1 MDAVYVKR
9 NRSDSVGSFG
19 LRRVGNRILT
29 ELGKAEAPLRIEP
42 ATIEAAIRWIG
53 AANVQAGGDR
63 LLAILNDPSRLA
75 ELSHSE
81 QLELRP
87 LARFCGV
94 WSQLANSVLCR
105 GEASQFPQ
113 TMQKFL
119 RSAQLGSGAHEARIR
134 WEADRLQEALCGVS
148 CPLVLLKGTAFLF
161 SGFAFA
167 RGRRF
172 ADIDLLVPKESLPEV
187 EAALRRHGWVHSEE
201 RALHVEYFR
210 TWLQEIAP
218 MWHPERMVQVDIH
231 YTIIPPKDR
240 IPFDPRTLFERAVLL
255 GDGPFRVLAPSDMF
269 LHATSNLFRTGE
281 FTYLLRDL
289 WDMSKMLDEFS
300 REPRFWNEL
309 VERAAELHLQQTC
322 FLALRYVRKVFATP
336 VPEQIIAATDRWRP
350 NPVFLAIV
358 DACVRRCLFPRTLDR
373 PDSGRNFVLWL
384 REYWPPPRLRTYFSY
399 LFWRKRLPSSR
410 RIDGL
415 DKVQNGAPANPD
427 RGVTV

>member
-1 MDAVYVKR
+1 MTDPVKTLE
-9 NRSDSVGSFG
+9 SG
-19 LRRVGNRILT
+19 RRLPTVS
-29 ELGKAEAPLRIEP
+29 ESP
-42 ATIEAAIRWIG
+42 ARWIG
-53 AANVQAGGDR
+53 AANLQAGGER
-63 LLAILNDPSRLA
+63 LLAVLNDPAMLVGQSLDDWA
-75 ELSHSE
+75 ELM
-81 QLELRP
+81 P
-87 LARFCGV
+87 LAKFAGLWPQIAWRVRQIELKVPLPLRIHFQ
-94 WSQLANSVLCR
+94 SAES
-105 GEASQFPQ
+105 AS
-113 TMQKFL
+113 
-119 RSAQLGSGAHEARIR
+119 GGHETRIR
-134 WEADRLQEALCGVS
+134 WEVDRLQAALDALS
-148 CPLVLLKGTAFLF
+148 CPIILLKGAAFLLSDF
-161 SGFAFA
+161 EFA

-172 ADIDLLVPKESLPEV
+172 SDVDLLVPKESLPEV
-187 EAALRRHGWVHSEE
+187 EAALRRRGWVHSED

-289 WDMSKMLDEFS
+289 WDMSKMLDQFS
-300 REPRFWNEL
+300 GEPRFWNEL
-309 VERAAELHLQQTC
+309 VERAAELRLQQTC

-350 NPVFLAIV
+350 NPVFLGIV

-373 PDSGRNFVLWL
+373 LDSGRNFVLWM

-410 RIDGL
+410 RIGGL
-415 DKVQNGAPANPD
+415 DKVQDGVPANPD
-427 RGVTV
+427 HGVTV